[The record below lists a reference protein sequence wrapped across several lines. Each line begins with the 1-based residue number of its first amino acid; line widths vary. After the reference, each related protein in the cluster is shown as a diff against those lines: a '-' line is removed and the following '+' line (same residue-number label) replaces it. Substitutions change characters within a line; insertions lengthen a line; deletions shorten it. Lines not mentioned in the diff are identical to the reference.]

1 MYRRRRVSKPKK
13 AAVEVDRE
21 HWRVQARAAFKALG
35 RGSKARCSRE
45 LRISQSQIT
54 GILNGR
60 IKGSPWAYSIAD
72 WLKISPPILGLSAK
86 GAELVSL
93 VERMTPSQQEAML
106 AVANEI
112 TGQKKN

>member
-21 HWRVQARAAFKALG
+21 NWRVQARGAFKALG
-35 RGSKARCSRE
+35 RGSMARCSRE
-45 LRISQSQIT
+45 LKISQSQIT

-72 WLKISPPILGLSAK
+72 WLKIPPPIVGLSSN
-86 GAELVSL
+86 GVEFLSL
-93 VERMTPSQQEAML
+93 FEKMTPKQQEAML
-106 AVANEI
+106 AIAAEI
-112 TGQKKN
+112 AGKKS